1 MVRAKS
7 GISVIVVL
15 QLITG
20 AFASFLNSS
29 TGLFNHSV
37 QANITSNASI
47 AIVAAPYFRNVSAG
61 DAWVVPGTFDLG
73 ARSMLCECFD
83 SSRMYP
89 SSCLYIN
96 RGVANGSFT

>member
-1 MVRAKS
+1 MAQAQS
-7 GISVIVVL
+7 GLFVIVVL

-20 AFASFLNSS
+20 VITSFLNSS

-37 QANITSNASI
+37 QVNTTSNASI

-61 DAWVVPGTFDLG
+61 DAWVIPGTFDLG

-83 SSRMYP
+83 PSGMYHFLICVNQSRW
-89 SSCLYIN
+89 
-96 RGVANGSFT
+96 GDTG